1 MAIADWLNPATP
13 QPSYLTSR
21 AMGVVVPEYFK
32 AATEVRKAA
41 LGVAGQEQ
49 SLRLNEEQALR
60 AREEER
66 RRREEEAATS
76 AVMPILSRLDPTSPT
91 YFRDLSQVMVTT
103 PGAANA
109 LASRSVQSFLDIAGG
124 ARSEQLR
131 LEDDRRREQAQIEA
145 EKRREKE
152 QIAAEDRALARESN
166 EGVLRLAEKYALEL
180 DDDSFLSD
188 VAGRLPKITNSSDR
202 FALQRELS
210 AKASQV
216 KIKNDLLDYGLDEKE
231 VEALKDKGRFGD
243 RARAKLGKLKQQ
255 VSPTT
260 RFRASVKKL
269 MDAIEQEPGDTPQ
282 KEALQAQLDR
292 VLAGEEI
299 TLGDDAIGGL
309 LPGASGKK
317 SVTDKR

>member
-66 RRREEEAATS
+66 RRREEEAATA
-76 AVMPILSRLDPTSPT
+76 AVMPILARLDPTKPT
-91 YFRDLSQVMVTT
+91 YFRDLSQVMTTT

-109 LASRSVQSFLDIAGG
+109 LASRSVQSFLDISGG
-124 ARSEQLR
+124 ARNEQLR
-131 LEDDRRREQAQIEA
+131 LEDAKRSKKDQKEA

-152 QIAAEDRALARESN
+152 QVAAEERALARGSN

-180 DDDSFLSD
+180 DDESFLEGLGD
-188 VAGRLPKITNSSDR
+188 KIAKVKTPAERS
-202 FALQRELS
+202 ALARELTS
-210 AKASQV
+210 KASQT
-216 KIKNDLLDYGLDEKE
+216 KIKNDLLGYGLDAKE

-243 RARAKLGKLKQQ
+243 RARAKLGKLTQQ

-260 RFRASVKKL
+260 RYRATVRQL
-269 MDAIEQEPGDTPQ
+269 MDDIEGERD
-282 KEALQAQLDR
+282 KKKKDALREKLNR
-292 VLAGEEI
+292 VLDGEELDVND
-299 TLGDDAIGGL
+299 TVGEL
-309 LPGASGKK
+309 LPRTPGKK
-317 SVTDKR
+317 SVTDKL

>member
-13 QPSYLTSR
+13 QPTYLTSR

-32 AATEVRKAA
+32 AATEARKAA

-66 RRREEEAATS
+66 RRREEEAATA
-76 AVMPILSRLDPTSPT
+76 AVMPILAKLDPTEPT
-91 YFRDLSQVMVTT
+91 YFSELSRMMVRT

-109 LASRSVQSFLDIAGG
+109 LASRSIQSFLDISGG
-124 ARSEQLR
+124 ARNEQLR
-131 LEDDRRREQAQIEA
+131 LEDDRRRKQEQIEA

-152 QIAAEDRALARESN
+152 QVAAEERALARESN

-180 DDDSFLSD
+180 DDESFLEGLGD
-188 VAGRLPKITNSSDR
+188 KVAKVKTPAERS
-202 FALQRELS
+202 ALARELTS
-210 AKASQV
+210 KASQV
-216 KIKNDLLDYGLDEKE
+216 KIKNDLLGYGLDAKE
-231 VEALKDKGRFGD
+231 VEALKDNGRFGD
-243 RARAKLGKLKQQ
+243 RARARLGKLNQQ

-269 MDAIEQEPGDTPQ
+269 MDAIENEPGDTPR
-282 KEALQAQLDR
+282 KEALQSQLNR
-292 VLAGEEI
+292 VLAGEEVSF
-299 TLGDDAIGGL
+299 GDDTISEL
-309 LPGASGKK
+309 LPGGSGKK
-317 SVTDKR
+317 SVMDKR